1 MEANVQGF
9 ITNTKECSSGSC
21 TEPRQC
27 QNGVGIQD
35 ADGTY
40 GPGSL
45 GQYDINTEMPFSVAT
60 QFFVDEMADGSWG
73 ETLQRV
79 DTILTQ
85 GDNVVTIRNQCP
97 DIYESIYERLWYAEM
112 GIAVSSYEVGS
123 HSDIAPQ
130 CLGKCDQSTRSKI
143 SNI

>member
-1 MEANVQGF
+1 M
-9 ITNTKECSSGSC
+9 
-21 TEPRQC
+21 
-27 QNGVGIQD
+27 
-35 ADGTY
+35 
-40 GPGSL
+40 

-97 DIYESIYERLWYAEM
+97 DIFESIYERLWYAEM
-112 GIAVSSYEVGS
+112 GIAVSSYEADS
-123 HSDIAPQ
+123 HSDISPQ
-130 CLGKCDQSTRSKI
+130 CIGKCDQSTRSKI